1 MCQLEKGLGGGFLR
15 GELEDE
21 YLFLNTDQVYSAS
34 QKKKKIHLCKGK
46 QRPTTQRQERTIMVD
61 KNILHKH
68 CHARK

>member
-34 QKKKKIHLCKGK
+34 QKKKKNPPV
-46 QRPTTQRQERTIMVD
+46 QRETTSYNT
-61 KNILHKH
+61 K
-68 CHARK
+68 ARKNHHGRQKYLT